1 MELELKRG
9 GRTARVE
16 TLGGELVSYRSGL
29 LAGAQS
35 PAVSHCGDAEGG
47 KDPL

>member
-16 TLGGELVSYRSGL
+16 TLGGELVSYLSL
-29 LAGAQS
+29 I
-35 PAVSHCGDAEGG
+35 HI
-47 KDPL
+47 